1 MLNFF
6 RLVKC
11 SSLFFSL
18 FSNLVVQVRDVFKD
32 VCTCFL
38 SCCFRVLSPSLYNL
52 LFKYKMLLL
61 DQERMDGNTTRGSLS
76 VSFIIFVLFKSVAS
90 VLTSDEYKLLSQTLL
105 VLVTVKDTFL
115 KILFLSNQIHR
126 PSNSCPLHI
135 HFEHTNHWQFRD
147 LKPK

>member
-32 VCTCFL
+32 VLYMFSFLLFSCF
-38 SCCFRVLSPSLYNL
+38 VPSLYNL

-76 VSFIIFVLFKSVAS
+76 VSFIIFVLFKSVELTS
-90 VLTSDEYKLLSQTLL
+90 VLTSDEYKLLSETLL
-105 VLVTVKDTFL
+105 TLMSFK
-115 KILFLSNQIHR
+115 
-126 PSNSCPLHI
+126 
-135 HFEHTNHWQFRD
+135 
-147 LKPK
+147 